1 MTHNFFILTAENSK
15 VKEVCDTEGFGHFN
29 QLLLTEQEICM
40 VESRSIFSRTD
51 RLSSINKMVIMAN
64 NNNLIRKN
72 VTGLY

>member
-1 MTHNFFILTAENSK
+1 
-15 VKEVCDTEGFGHFN
+15 
-29 QLLLTEQEICM
+29 M